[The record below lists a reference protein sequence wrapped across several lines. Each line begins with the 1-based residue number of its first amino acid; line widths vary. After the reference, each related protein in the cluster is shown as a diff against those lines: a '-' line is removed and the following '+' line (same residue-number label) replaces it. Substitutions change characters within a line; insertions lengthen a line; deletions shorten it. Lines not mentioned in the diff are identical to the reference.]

1 VKVVIVEAFG
11 PVENAQVRTVD
22 DPLPGKAEVCISQQ
36 LALAEFGQAFAALHE
51 GKAQGKIILSTHE

>member
-1 VKVVIVEAFG
+1 MKEVSVEAFG

-22 DPLPGKAEVCISQQ
+22 DPLPGEAEVCISQQ
-36 LALAEFGQAFAALHE
+36 LAPAEFGQALGAMHE